1 MDLYSPAV
9 KQVIAS
15 NQRTDSFT
23 SLGLLR
29 LPHGYLGVAPPLSSR
44 LFLPRIMIRAN
55 NYQGI
60 PLRYR
65 EAAEEVQHGDV
76 TAGVK
81 RTWNVITADKYSF
94 FHS

>member
-1 MDLYSPAV
+1 MDLYSLAE

-55 NYQGI
+55 NHIGAYPLGIEKLQRRYNTVTLPQG
-60 PLRYR
+60 LN
-65 EAAEEVQHGDV
+65 VHGM
-76 TAGVK
+76 
-81 RTWNVITADKYSF
+81 
-94 FHS
+94 